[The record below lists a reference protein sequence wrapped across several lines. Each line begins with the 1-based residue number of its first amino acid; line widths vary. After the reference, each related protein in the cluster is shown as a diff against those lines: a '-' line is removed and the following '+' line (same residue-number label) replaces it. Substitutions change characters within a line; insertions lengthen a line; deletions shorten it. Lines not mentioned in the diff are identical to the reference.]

1 MLCIVSEC
9 FLVICRLNVF
19 DVSIYKSA
27 VHPDSLQQFFRHT
40 LTEILTYNPL
50 LKGRN
55 NWGAEVSLGLS
66 WVRSSIPASG

>member
-55 NWGAEVSLGLS
+55 NGGAEVSLGLS
-66 WVRSSIPASG
+66 WVRSSVPASG